1 MLWTAPLPH
10 PNFHGYFLGVF
21 QKPHSSPHC
30 QETAAR
36 PSSAGR
42 GLQSD
47 VRFALKATELLPGSS
62 RYRPTTTLLRAAFS
76 IFPSLPSAV
85 HLCVMGGTCATE
97 GI

>member
-47 VRFALKATELLPGSS
+47 VRFALKATELLRGREMTRCANTGLMQRSKIAR
-62 RYRPTTTLLRAAFS
+62 RYSITLSGRTHPQRDERS
-76 IFPSLPSAV
+76 
-85 HLCVMGGTCATE
+85 
-97 GI
+97 